1 MGEEEDSERHAP
13 AIGAAPA
20 GSKDAPSFK
29 GRPTIELWALESM
42 RRSLKT
48 LTGSQGSIRRRVVIA
63 LSYLAMFFLG
73 MYAHE
78 RLFTP
83 PRVET
88 RLGVLAIHSV
98 PEGAVVWINGQVLDA
113 EPPGNSIR
121 TPVPA
126 ITNLKY
132 GADYTIRL
140 EKRGFRP
147 WEKSVRMSAEVDGR
161 RIEAELE
168 PE

>member
-48 LTGSQGSIRRRVVIA
+48 LTGGQGSIRRRIVIA

-78 RLFTP
+78 SLCTP
-83 PRVET
+83 ARVET

-98 PEGAVVWINGQVLDA
+98 PEGAAVWINGQALDA
-113 EPPGNSIR
+113 EPPGTSIL

-132 GADYTIRL
+132 GAEYTIRL

-147 WEKSVRMSAEVDGR
+147 WEKTLRMSAEVDGR